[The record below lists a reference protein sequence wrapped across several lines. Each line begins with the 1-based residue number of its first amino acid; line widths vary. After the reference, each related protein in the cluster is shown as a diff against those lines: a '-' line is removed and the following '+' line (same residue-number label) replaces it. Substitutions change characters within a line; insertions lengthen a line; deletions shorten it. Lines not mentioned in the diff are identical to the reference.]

1 MLFIEPLHHPD
12 LIITLIVIFIYAGML
27 LKAGPTDWIPQETKE
42 IAEMN
47 FRFIDKTDAASYVT
61 RLANSMQISLP
72 EHTVRLYCTVFIV
85 SKLTSLIYYVS

>member
-1 MLFIEPLHHPD
+1 MLLIEPPHH
-12 LIITLIVIFIYAGML
+12 LYLIVIFIYTGML

-47 FRFIDKTDAASYVT
+47 FRFIDKMDAASYVT

-72 EHTVRLYCTVFIV
+72 EHTVRPY
-85 SKLTSLIYYVS
+85 